1 MPCIRAIPAIQR
13 AAPLLTALCLAATG
27 GSAMAE
33 DLPPP
38 PVDVGPTR
46 IPAAVQ
52 TFVDRRDAGIIKQ
65 RYDYSCGAAS
75 FATLLTYGLDDP
87 IDEEEVIAR
96 VVARL
101 TETESGRL
109 KSSGL
114 SLLDLQKL
122 AIERGHKA
130 EGFRLHIDQLARI
143 ERPVIVFIKPFG
155 YAHFAVLRGIRGDRV
170 HLADP
175 SLGHWRMPL
184 WKFREMWADA
194 QGRGV
199 IFVAERKDGRWL
211 ADGALALPPGPG
223 GVRPELLSARQLL
236 DVARRPEIHP
246 MIRFPTP

>member
-1 MPCIRAIPAIQR
+1 MPYSRASIAAFCHASLVAAVLFAAGPVAI
-13 AAPLLTALCLAATG
+13 AG
-27 GSAMAE
+27 D
-33 DLPPP
+33 DLPEP
-38 PVDVGPTR
+38 PVDIGPTR
-46 IPAAVQ
+46 ISVPVRS
-52 TFVDRRDAGIIKQ
+52 FVERRDAGIIKQ

-87 IDEEEVIAR
+87 IEEEEVIAR

-101 TETESGRL
+101 TETESDRL

-130 EGFRLHIDQLARI
+130 EGFRLHIDQLSRI

-175 SLGHWRMPL
+175 SLGHWRLPL

-194 QGRGV
+194 QGKGV

-211 ADGALALPPGPG
+211 ANGSLALAPGPG
-223 GVRPELLSARQLL
+223 GVRPELLSVRQLL
-236 DVARRPEIHP
+236 DVTRRPEIHP
-246 MIRFPTP
+246 ALGPQIP

>member
-1 MPCIRAIPAIQR
+1 MPILRASV
-13 AAPLLTALCLAATG
+13 AALLSAALCAVAA
-27 GSAMAE
+27 AE
-33 DLPPP
+33 DSPPLPVRIGPARIEA
-38 PVDVGPTR
+38 PV
-46 IPAAVQ
+46 Q
-52 TFVDRRDAGIIKQ
+52 SFVERRDAGIIKQ

-75 FATLLTYGLDDP
+75 FATLLSYGLDDP
-87 IDEEEVIAR
+87 IEEEEVIAR

-101 TETESGRL
+101 GGDETGRL
-109 KSSGL
+109 RSSGL

-122 AIERGHKA
+122 AVERGHKA
-130 EGFRLHIDQLARI
+130 EGFRLHIDQLPRI

-184 WKFREMWADA
+184 WRFREMWADA
-194 QGRGV
+194 QGKGV

-223 GVRPELLSARQLL
+223 GVRPELLSARQML
-236 DVARRPEIHP
+236 DVARRSEI
-246 MIRFPTP
+246 IPTIKPLTP